1 MNLMTKQNGFTK
13 SVKKQ
18 HENLINLNKVGKL
31 WANKKIS
38 NFKKNS
44 ESTDFTS
51 DHGRITNI

>member
-1 MNLMTKQNGFTK
+1 MTKQNGFTK